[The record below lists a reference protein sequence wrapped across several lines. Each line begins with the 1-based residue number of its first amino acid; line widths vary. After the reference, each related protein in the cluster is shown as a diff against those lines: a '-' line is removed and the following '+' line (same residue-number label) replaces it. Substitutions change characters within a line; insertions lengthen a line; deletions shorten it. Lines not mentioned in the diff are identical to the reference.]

1 MTQLSTAC
9 TLDCPDSC
17 SLEVTVQDDAVV
29 SIGPGPANSLTE
41 GFICS
46 KVKRF
51 GRHQYGVDRLR
62 HPLRRSRPKSGGS
75 NGSDSFSRVSWD
87 EALDEIAERMQSIR
101 QEHGPEAIV
110 PLAYGGSNGLITQD
124 TFDLQLFDRLGASRV
139 ARTVCAAP
147 STSAAV
153 GLYGKMAGVALQDY
167 EHARLIVVWGANP
180 SVSGI
185 HLVPI
190 IRRAQQNGARLVV
203 VDPRRTPLAKKAD
216 LHLQPRPGTDLVLAL
231 SIHHAL
237 FESGRQATSFLDS
250 HCRGADELK
259 SAAANWPAERAA
271 EVCGIEAELIE
282 EFVELY
288 QNLEPAVIRCGWGV
302 ERNRN
307 GGSAVAAILALP
319 AVAGKFGVRGGGY
332 TLSNGG
338 AWAKAGLNAMRA
350 TSQSRVLNMNRMG
363 RDLLELDDPPIKM
376 LFVYNHNPLATLPA
390 QATVRQG
397 LEREDLFTVVFD
409 QVMTDTAHYADIVLP
424 ATTFLEHEDLRLSYG
439 SLSLQRSR
447 PVVSPVGE
455 SRSNVEVFSDL
466 LERTGHL
473 KAEDRP
479 LTDEKQLVSW
489 ITGEDLQPGEMRF
502 PPGGERPI
510 QFVDVHPA
518 TTDGRADLFP
528 NSMDRESNVGLYQY
542 IESERDEAHPLT
554 LISPAT
560 EHTVSSTFGQ
570 FLNKAVLE
578 IHPVDADTRGITSGA
593 TVRVF
598 NTRGEVLCSSRI
610 NSDLKPGTVL
620 IPKGIWARSTE
631 NGNTSNT
638 LVPDSLTDI
647 GAGACFNDARVQ
659 VESHAAATEGKQA

>member
-17 SLEVTVQDDAVV
+17 SLEVTVQDDSVV
-29 SIGPGPANSLTE
+29 SIGPGAANSLTD

-62 HPLRRSRPKSGGS
+62 HPLRRSGTKGTGS
-75 NGSDSFSRVSWD
+75 FTEITWD
-87 EALDEIAERMQSIR
+87 DALQEIAERIGSVSTT
-101 QEHGPEAIV
+101 HGPEAIV
-110 PLAYGGSNGLITQD
+110 PLSYGGSNGLLTQD
-124 TFDLQLFDRLGASRV
+124 TLDLRLFDRLGASRV

-153 GLYGKMAGVALQDY
+153 GLYGKMSGVALQDY

-180 SVSGI
+180 SVTGI
-185 HLVPI
+185 HLIPI

-203 VDPRRTPLAKKAD
+203 VDPRKTPLAKKAD
-216 LHLQPRPGTDLVLAL
+216 LHLQPRPGTDLALAL
-231 SIHHAL
+231 SIHNSFFA
-237 FESGRQATSFLDS
+237 SGRQSSSFLES
-250 HCRGADELK
+250 YCRGANELK
-259 SAAANWPAERAA
+259 SAAAKWPTARAA
-271 EVCGIEAELIE
+271 EVCGIDIDLIE

-338 AWAKAGLNAMRA
+338 AWADAGLNAMRGA
-350 TSQSRVLNMNRMG
+350 TQSRVLNMNQMG
-363 RDLLELDDPPIKM
+363 RDLLELDDPPIQL
-376 LFVYNHNPLATLPA
+376 LFIYNHNPVATLPT
-390 QATVRQG
+390 QTLVRQG
-397 LEREDLFTVVFD
+397 LERDDLFTVVFD
-409 QVMTDTAHYADIVLP
+409 QVMTDTARYADIVLP

-439 SLSLQRSR
+439 SLSLQRSP
-447 PVVSPVGE
+447 PVVPPVGE
-455 SRSNVEVFSDL
+455 SRSNVEVFGELLDL
-466 LERTGHL
+466 TGNSL
-473 KAEDRP
+473 PDDEP
-479 LTDEKQLVSW
+479 LTSAEELSSW
-489 ITGEDLQPGEMRF
+489 ITGEDLQPGEIRF

-510 QFVDVHPA
+510 QFVDVKPR
-518 TTDGRADLFP
+518 TVDGRADLFP
-528 NSMDRESNVGLYQY
+528 AALNRESAVGLYEY
-542 IESERDEAHPLT
+542 IDEGVDDHHPLT

-570 FLNKAVLE
+570 FLRQAVLE
-578 IHPVDADTRGITSGA
+578 ISPADASPRGIDSG
-593 TVRVF
+593 TVVRVF
-598 NTRGEVLCSSRI
+598 NGQAEVVCTSRL
-610 NSDLKPGTVL
+610 NPDLKPGTVL
-620 IPKGIWARSTE
+620 LPKGLWARSSK
-631 NGNTSNT
+631 NGNTSNA

-647 GAGACFNDARVQ
+647 GAGACFNDTRVQ
-659 VESHAAATEGKQA
+659 VESGSPAPSPMQEDPA